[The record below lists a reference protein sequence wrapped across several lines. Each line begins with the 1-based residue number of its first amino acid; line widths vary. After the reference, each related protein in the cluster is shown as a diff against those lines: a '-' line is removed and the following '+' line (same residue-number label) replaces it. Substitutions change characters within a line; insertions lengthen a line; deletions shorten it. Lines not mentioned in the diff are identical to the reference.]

1 MSFGFS
7 IGDFLAAVEL
17 GKKFWDRVQDSPIQ
31 IKNTREDVETISAF
45 IQAEQ
50 TRRLD
55 GVKDPF
61 DRARIE
67 KSLDVCRRIVQDLQS
82 ELNKFADVGS
92 ADKSFRAKLKQS
104 IQSLRWDQKEG
115 ADARGRILTSLTLL
129 EGEFRRLDSQTLRH
143 TDEVVKDTQAGVE
156 RLHKRE
162 DVKEQALNH
171 ERLNVERQ
179 AILNWICPSEIDYA
193 DKQSELVEKRQQG
206 IGEWFLGSRDFEDWL
221 HGTNTTLM
229 CIGMPGVGKT
239 MITSLVVSRVLKKYK
254 DDSGIGL
261 AYIYCQFARHQEQTS
276 QYLMSSILRQLV
288 GRQTIIPD
296 AVKSL
301 YRESSG
307 KTRLRPDEMSDLL
320 DVVVSNLTRSIIM
333 VDALDELP
341 GFNGARDA
349 IRRRLEDCHLF
360 QGQVDFRDKVTSRI
374 LRAAN
379 GVYLIAILYAEHLS
393 LFPHRVEL
401 LDALDEIDH
410 TSDPYKTVYEQTMRR
425 ITSDNHPNRKT
436 NMALTILCY
445 SFFAKRPL
453 RIDELSH
460 ALAVKAGSTTF
471 DKDRIT
477 DTDVSEAIAR
487 SCAGLIVL
495 DKTNNTVN
503 MFHKT
508 LHDYLVDHHSKW
520 FPDGG
525 ESLGRTCVAYLS
537 LDDFAHGPCPEV
549 DPSSLWSRSLAQDKT
564 RLFRKRIIHYPFYE
578 YASQYWQDHI
588 RGSQSETSDLVIGFL
603 ANAKKLS
610 ASCQTLKLTAPDT
623 TGVHIAVRFSL
634 ERSLKCYVERFRPQ
648 LDAKD
653 NFGRTP
659 LSHAAELNNLE
670 AFRLL
675 VNAGSDPNVLA
686 GGQNSWDSL
695 TPLSYAAQNGH
706 EHMIK
711 ALLDSG
717 ANPNQLGRTGRS
729 ALTYAAEGSSEA
741 TTRLLLERGCDP
753 NCQDSMGRTSLTW
766 AKYSVTAK
774 AQRKLLRNY
783 GAH

>member
-17 GKKFWDRVQDSPIQ
+17 GKKFWDRVQDSPVQ
-31 IKNTREDVETISAF
+31 IKNTREDVETISVF

-104 IQSLRWDQKEG
+104 IWDQKEG

-288 GRQTIIPD
+288 ERQTIIPD

-320 DVVVSNLTRSIIM
+320 DVVVSNLRRSIIM

-349 IRRRLEDCHLF
+349 FVSKLLAMCEKFKVKIFMTSRVPIKGASGTRSSTERAIHAREADMEHSIRRRLEDCHLF

-520 FPDGG
+520 FPGG
-525 ESLGRTCVAYLS
+525 
-537 LDDFAHGPCPEV
+537 
-549 DPSSLWSRSLAQDKT
+549 AQMNSV
-564 RLFRKRIIHYPFYE
+564 E
-578 YASQYWQDHI
+578 
-588 RGSQSETSDLVIGFL
+588 
-603 ANAKKLS
+603 
-610 ASCQTLKLTAPDT
+610 
-623 TGVHIAVRFSL
+623 AV
-634 ERSLKCYVERFRPQ
+634 
-648 LDAKD
+648 
-653 NFGRTP
+653 
-659 LSHAAELNNLE
+659 
-670 AFRLL
+670 RLL
-675 VNAGSDPNVLA
+675 VNARADLNMKS
-686 GGQNSWDSL
+686 
-695 TPLSYAAQNGH
+695 
-706 EHMIK
+706 EEKMMK
-711 ALLDSG
+711 A
-717 ANPNQLGRTGRS
+717 
-729 ALTYAAEGSSEA
+729 
-741 TTRLLLERGCDP
+741 
-753 NCQDSMGRTSLTW
+753 
-766 AKYSVTAK
+766 
-774 AQRKLLRNY
+774 
-783 GAH
+783 

>member
-92 ADKSFRAKLKQS
+92 AEKSFRAKLKQS
-104 IQSLRWDQKEG
+104 MYVSSL
-115 ADARGRILTSLTLL
+115 LTSVPDGPVSCSRKVIV
-129 EGEFRRLDSQTLRH
+129 EGGFRSLDSQTLRH

-179 AILNWICPSEIDYA
+179 AILNWICPSKIDYA

-221 HGTNTTLM
+221 HRTNTTLM
-229 CIGMPGVGKT
+229 CIGMPDVRKT
-239 MITSLVVSRVLKKYK
+239 MITTLVVSLVLTNYK

-276 QYLMSSILRQLV
+276 EYLMSSILRQLV
-288 GRQTIIPD
+288 GRQVIIPD

-349 IRRRLEDCHLF
+349 F
-360 QGQVDFRDKVTSRI
+360 
-374 LRAAN
+374 
-379 GVYLIAILYAEHLS
+379 
-393 LFPHRVEL
+393 
-401 LDALDEIDH
+401 
-410 TSDPYKTVYEQTMRR
+410 
-425 ITSDNHPNRKT
+425 
-436 NMALTILCY
+436 
-445 SFFAKRPL
+445 
-453 RIDELSH
+453 
-460 ALAVKAGSTTF
+460 
-471 DKDRIT
+471 
-477 DTDVSEAIAR
+477 VS
-487 SCAGLIVL
+487 
-495 DKTNNTVN
+495 
-503 MFHKT
+503 
-508 LHDYLVDHHSKW
+508 
-520 FPDGG
+520 
-525 ESLGRTCVAYLS
+525 
-537 LDDFAHGPCPEV
+537 
-549 DPSSLWSRSLAQDKT
+549 
-564 RLFRKRIIHYPFYE
+564 
-578 YASQYWQDHI
+578 
-588 RGSQSETSDLVIGFL
+588 
-603 ANAKKLS
+603 
-610 ASCQTLKLTAPDT
+610 
-623 TGVHIAVRFSL
+623 
-634 ERSLKCYVERFRPQ
+634 
-648 LDAKD
+648 
-653 NFGRTP
+653 
-659 LSHAAELNNLE
+659 
-670 AFRLL
+670 
-675 VNAGSDPNVLA
+675 
-686 GGQNSWDSL
+686 
-695 TPLSYAAQNGH
+695 
-706 EHMIK
+706 
-711 ALLDSG
+711 
-717 ANPNQLGRTGRS
+717 
-729 ALTYAAEGSSEA
+729 
-741 TTRLLLERGCDP
+741 
-753 NCQDSMGRTSLTW
+753 
-766 AKYSVTAK
+766 
-774 AQRKLLRNY
+774 KLLAMCKRNKIVD
-783 GAH
+783 

>member
-7 IGDFLAAVEL
+7 VGDFLAAVEL

-55 GVKDPF
+55 SVKDPF

-156 RLHKRE
+156 RL
-162 DVKEQALNH
+162 EQALNR

-288 GRQTIIPD
+288 ERQTIIPD

-301 YRESSG
+301 YREKSG
-307 KTRLRPDEMSDLL
+307 KTHLRPDEMSDLL
-320 DVVVSNLTRSIIM
+320 DVVVSNLRRSIIM
-333 VDALDELP
+333 VDALDELL

-453 RIDELSH
+453 RID
-460 ALAVKAGSTTF
+460 
-471 DKDRIT
+471 
-477 DTDVSEAIAR
+477 
-487 SCAGLIVL
+487 
-495 DKTNNTVN
+495 
-503 MFHKT
+503 
-508 LHDYLVDHHSKW
+508 
-520 FPDGG
+520 
-525 ESLGRTCVAYLS
+525 
-537 LDDFAHGPCPEV
+537 
-549 DPSSLWSRSLAQDKT
+549 
-564 RLFRKRIIHYPFYE
+564 
-578 YASQYWQDHI
+578 
-588 RGSQSETSDLVIGFL
+588 
-603 ANAKKLS
+603 
-610 ASCQTLKLTAPDT
+610 
-623 TGVHIAVRFSL
+623 
-634 ERSLKCYVERFRPQ
+634 
-648 LDAKD
+648 
-653 NFGRTP
+653 
-659 LSHAAELNNLE
+659 
-670 AFRLL
+670 
-675 VNAGSDPNVLA
+675 
-686 GGQNSWDSL
+686 
-695 TPLSYAAQNGH
+695 
-706 EHMIK
+706 
-711 ALLDSG
+711 
-717 ANPNQLGRTGRS
+717 
-729 ALTYAAEGSSEA
+729 
-741 TTRLLLERGCDP
+741 
-753 NCQDSMGRTSLTW
+753 
-766 AKYSVTAK
+766 
-774 AQRKLLRNY
+774 
-783 GAH
+783 

>member
-1 MSFGFS
+1 M
-7 IGDFLAAVEL
+7 
-17 GKKFWDRVQDSPIQ
+17 
-31 IKNTREDVETISAF
+31 
-45 IQAEQ
+45 
-50 TRRLD
+50 
-55 GVKDPF
+55 
-61 DRARIE
+61 
-67 KSLDVCRRIVQDLQS
+67 
-82 ELNKFADVGS
+82 
-92 ADKSFRAKLKQS
+92 
-104 IQSLRWDQKEG
+104 
-115 ADARGRILTSLTLL
+115 
-129 EGEFRRLDSQTLRH
+129 
-143 TDEVVKDTQAGVE
+143 
-156 RLHKRE
+156 
-162 DVKEQALNH
+162 
-171 ERLNVERQ
+171 
-179 AILNWICPSEIDYA
+179 
-193 DKQSELVEKRQQG
+193 
-206 IGEWFLGSRDFEDWL
+206 
-221 HGTNTTLM
+221 
-229 CIGMPGVGKT
+229 
-239 MITSLVVSRVLKKYK
+239 
-254 DDSGIGL
+254 
-261 AYIYCQFARHQEQTS
+261 
-276 QYLMSSILRQLV
+276 
-288 GRQTIIPD
+288 
-296 AVKSL
+296 
-301 YRESSG
+301 
-307 KTRLRPDEMSDLL
+307 
-320 DVVVSNLTRSIIM
+320 
-333 VDALDELP
+333 
-341 GFNGARDA
+341 
-349 IRRRLEDCHLF
+349 
-360 QGQVDFRDKVTSRI
+360 
-374 LRAAN
+374 
-379 GVYLIAILYAEHLS
+379 
-393 LFPHRVEL
+393 EL

-460 ALAVKAGSTTF
+460 ALAVKTGSTTF

-537 LDDFAHGPCPEV
+537 LDDFAHGPCPEA
-549 DPSSLWSRSLAQDKT
+549 DPSSLWSKSLAQDKT
-564 RLFRKRIIHYPFYE
+564 RLFRKRIVQYPFYE
-578 YASQYWQDHI
+578 YASQYWQDYI

-623 TGVHIAVRFSL
+623 TGVHIAVRFLL

-659 LSHAAELNNLE
+659 LSHAAEVNNLE

-695 TPLSYAAQNGH
+695 TPLSYAAKSGH

-717 ANPNQLGRTGRS
+717 ANPNQLGRTGRN
-729 ALTYAAEGSSEA
+729 ALSYAAEGSSEA

-753 NCQDSMGRTSLTW
+753 NCRDSMGRTPLTW
-766 AKYSVTAK
+766 AAGWSVNAGERSVTAK